1 MEKFIIDR
9 IENPQLINCILPVIS
24 KDDSKV
30 TLEYKDFD
38 LSTKQITININDGEF
53 YTEETK
59 LRRSKDLAIRNIISM
74 MEYNGITMEDLK
86 SKLD

>member
-9 IENPQLINCILPVIS
+9 IEDPQLINCILPVIS

-38 LSTKQITININDGEF
+38 LSTKQITIDIKDGEF
-53 YTEETK
+53 YTEDVIS
-59 LRRSKDLAIRNIISM
+59 RRYKDLAIRNIISM
-74 MEYNGITMEDLK
+74 MEYNGVTIEDLR
-86 SKLD
+86 SKLS

>member
-86 SKLD
+86 IKLD

>member
-1 MEKFIIDR
+1 MEKFIIER

-24 KDDSKV
+24 KDDSRV

-74 MEYNGITMEDLK
+74 MEYNGITIEDLK
-86 SKLD
+86 NKII

>member
-38 LSTKQITININDGEF
+38 LSTKQITINVNDGEF
-53 YTEETK
+53 YTDEVR
-59 LRRSKDLAIRNIISM
+59 LRRTKDLAIRNIISM

>member
-1 MEKFIIDR
+1 MEKFIIER

>member
-24 KDDSKV
+24 KDDYKV

-38 LSTKQITININDGEF
+38 LSTKQITIDINDGEF
-53 YTEETK
+53 YTEDVIS
-59 LRRSKDLAIRNIISM
+59 RRSKDLAIRNIISM
-74 MEYNGITMEDLK
+74 MEYNGVTIEDLR
-86 SKLD
+86 SKLS

>member
-9 IENPQLINCILPVIS
+9 IEDPQLINCILPVIS

-59 LRRSKDLAIRNIISM
+59 LRRSKDLAIGNIISM

-86 SKLD
+86 SKFD

>member
-38 LSTKQITININDGEF
+38 LSTKQITIDINDGEF
-53 YTEETK
+53 YTEDVIS
-59 LRRSKDLAIRNIISM
+59 RRSKDLAIRNIISM
-74 MEYNGITMEDLK
+74 MEYNGVTIEDLR
-86 SKLD
+86 SKLS

>member
-1 MEKFIIDR
+1 MEKFIINR
-9 IENPQLINCILPVIS
+9 IEDSQLINCILPVIS

-86 SKLD
+86 SKFD

>member
-38 LSTKQITININDGEF
+38 LSAKQITIDVNDGEF
-53 YTEETK
+53 YTDEVR
-59 LRRSKDLAIRNIISM
+59 LRRTKDLAIRNIISM

>member
-9 IENPQLINCILPVIS
+9 IEDPQLINCILPVIS

-38 LSTKQITININDGEF
+38 LSTKQITIDIKDGEF
-53 YTEETK
+53 YTEDVIS
-59 LRRSKDLAIRNIISM
+59 RRSKDLAIRNIISM
-74 MEYNGITMEDLK
+74 MEYNGVTIEDLR
-86 SKLD
+86 SKLS

>member
-86 SKLD
+86 SKFD

>member
-53 YTEETK
+53 YTDEVIS
-59 LRRSKDLAIRNIISM
+59 RRSKDLAIRNIISM

>member
-9 IENPQLINCILPVIS
+9 IEDPQLINCILPVIS